1 MTEKEVNKQSGGGAS
16 SSSSATTRATTAT
29 TKEQLV
35 DESVADSQELLDL
48 RKKIDAC
55 DQQILRL
62 IQQRVLVAA
71 DIAKAKL
78 ATDANASFY
87 RPEREAQVLRR
98 VRERNKALREELG
111 GIVSDDEMVR
121 LMREIMSTS
130 LAAEMPLTVAY
141 LGPEGTYTQAAVVK
155 HFGQAVNSLDV
166 KTIGDVFR
174 VVEQGRAQFGV
185 VPVENSTSTSKL
197 KVCGEVQ
204 LPINHQLL
212 SNADGLTGVEK
223 VYAHPQALAQCRGWL
238 ERYLPDAEIIAA
250 NSNAEAAIIAA
261 EQISVAAIA
270 SDIAARL
277 YNIRI
282 LASGIEDEQN
292 NTTRFLI
299 IGNDSYAASGE
310 DKTTI
315 MVSTPNKVGSLFE
328 LLKPLYDV
336 GVDMSRIESR
346 PSRQNNWEYVFFID
360 LNGHID
366 EPKVAKALSQ
376 LESNSAFFKLIGS
389 YPVGAL

>member
-1 MTEKEVNKQSGGGAS
+1 MADQKSDSPDQTDAP
-16 SSSSATTRATTAT
+16 A
-29 TKEQLV
+29 
-35 DESVADSQELLDL
+35 VADSQELLDL
-48 RKKIDAC
+48 RVEIDAC
-55 DQQILRL
+55 DQQIQLL
-62 IQQRVLVAA
+62 IQKRVEVAA
-71 DIAKAKL
+71 GIAKAKL
-78 ATDANASFY
+78 AVDAGASFY

-98 VRERNKALREELG
+98 VRARNKKLREERNGL
-111 GIVSDDEMVR
+111 VSDDEMVR

-130 LAAEMPLTVAY
+130 LAAEMPLSVAY
-141 LGPEGTYTQAAVVK
+141 LGPEGTYTQAAVIK

-174 VVEQGRAQFGV
+174 VVEQGRAHFGV
-185 VPVENSTSTSKL
+185 VPVENSTEGVITHTLDCFTTSKL

-212 SNADGLTGVEK
+212 SNADGLTAVQK
-223 VYAHPQALAQCRGWL
+223 VLAHPQALAQCRGWL
-238 ERYLPDAEIIAA
+238 ERYLPDAEVVAA
-250 NSNAEAAIIAA
+250 NSNAEAAIIA
-261 EQISVAAIA
+261 SKDPNVAAIA
-270 SDIAARL
+270 SDIAGKL
-277 YNIRI
+277 YHIKV

-299 IGNDSYAASGE
+299 IGSESYAASGE

-360 LNGHID
+360 LSGHVD
-366 EPKVAKALSQ
+366 DPKVGRALAE
-376 LESNSAFFKLIGS
+376 LESNSAFYKLIGS
-389 YPVGAL
+389 YPVGVL

>member
-1 MTEKEVNKQSGGGAS
+1 
-16 SSSSATTRATTAT
+16 
-29 TKEQLV
+29 
-35 DESVADSQELLDL
+35 
-48 RKKIDAC
+48 
-55 DQQILRL
+55 
-62 IQQRVLVAA
+62 
-71 DIAKAKL
+71 
-78 ATDANASFY
+78 
-87 RPEREAQVLRR
+87 
-98 VRERNKALREELG
+98 
-111 GIVSDDEMVR
+111 
-121 LMREIMSTS
+121 
-130 LAAEMPLTVAY
+130 
-141 LGPEGTYTQAAVVK
+141 
-155 HFGQAVNSLDV
+155 
-166 KTIGDVFR
+166 
-174 VVEQGRAQFGV
+174 
-185 VPVENSTSTSKL
+185 
-197 KVCGEVQ
+197 
-204 LPINHQLL
+204 
-212 SNADGLTGVEK
+212 
-223 VYAHPQALAQCRGWL
+223 
-238 ERYLPDAEIIAA
+238 
-250 NSNAEAAIIAA
+250 
-261 EQISVAAIA
+261 
-270 SDIAARL
+270 L

>member
-1 MTEKEVNKQSGGGAS
+1 MSDQSKKTS
-16 SSSSATTRATTAT
+16 QKTDEPPS
-29 TKEQLV
+29 V
-35 DESVADSQELLDL
+35 DNQELLDL
-48 RKKIDAC
+48 RAQIDGC
-55 DQQILRL
+55 DQQIQRL
-62 IQQRVLVAA
+62 IQQRVQVAA
-71 DIAKAKL
+71 NIAKIKL
-78 ATDANASFY
+78 AADDGTTFY

-98 VRERNKALREELG
+98 VRERNHELRDEIQAL
-111 GIVSDDEMVR
+111 VSDDEMVR

-130 LAAEMPLTVAY
+130 LAAEMPMSVAY

-155 HFGQAVNSLDV
+155 HFGQAVHSLDV

-174 VVEQGRAQFGV
+174 VVEQGRAHFGV
-185 VPVENSTSTSKL
+185 VPIENSTEGVITHTLDCFATSSL

-212 SNADGLTGVEK
+212 SNADGLTAVEK
-223 VYAHPQALAQCRGWL
+223 VYAHPQALAQCREWL
-238 ERYLPDAEIIAA
+238 ERYLPNVEIVAA
-250 NSNAEAAIIAA
+250 NSNAEAAIIAS
-261 EQISVAAIA
+261 EQSNVAAIA

-277 YNIRI
+277 YGIQI

-299 IGNDSYAASGE
+299 IGSDNYAASGK

-346 PSRQNNWEYVFFID
+346 PSRQTNWDYVFFID
-360 LNGHID
+360 LIGHVD
-366 EPKVAKALSQ
+366 DPKVGKALAE
-376 LESNSAFFKLIGS
+376 LESRSAFYKLIGS